1 MNRGDEKIREV
12 FAGWKAVNRLTA
24 QDAAART
31 KIPESTW
38 QRRQKDFG
46 TMTLDEFRK
55 LVEITRATDDD
66 IIRMV
71 TGRRRT

>member
-1 MNRGDEKIREV
+1 MNAGDDKIREV
-12 FAGWKAVNRLTA
+12 FAGWKAVHGFTA

-31 KIPESTW
+31 KIPERTW

-46 TMTLDEFRK
+46 SMTLAEFRQ
-55 LVEITRATDDD
+55 LVKATQATDDD
-66 IIRMV
+66 IVRMV

>member
-1 MNRGDEKIREV
+1 MNRGNEKIREV
-12 FAGWKAVNRLTA
+12 FAGWKAVNQLTA

-31 KIPESTW
+31 KIPERTW

-46 TMTLDEFRK
+46 SMTLAEFRQ
-55 LVEITRATDDD
+55 LVKATQATDDD
-66 IIRMV
+66 IVRMV